1 MQPYALMPKQ
11 YYCFSTF
18 KCFFILTGDFEVQ
31 NFHQITYIH
40 FAIKNQRNMSKIL
53 HHFGGACPQKLP
65 AVGSAVPCFQY
76 LFSPFGR
83 KSTWGLWTYVLCND
97 LSGTKRRG
105 IYLLTCFIP
114 FSVLLW
120 VNCLIMDW
128 TAQQHFSFPLVCF
141 HSLVMVLTAFLCGSF
156 IDWC

>member
-65 AVGSAVPCFQY
+65 AVGSAVP
-76 LFSPFGR
+76 LFP
-83 KSTWGLWTYVLCND
+83 
-97 LSGTKRRG
+97 
-105 IYLLTCFIP
+105 IPLLT
-114 FSVLLW
+114 LW
-120 VNCLIMDW
+120 EKVNLRALNLC
-128 TAQQHFSFPLVCF
+128 
-141 HSLVMVLTAFLCGSF
+141 SL
-156 IDWC
+156 